1 MRYKKLFK
9 YLFLTA
15 FLLGTTNVVSA
26 SISTDAKLQYNKGID
41 YYQVGQFEQAADC
54 FKQAVELDPNYI
66 DAYYNLGSIWEYLN
80 KDEAAL
86 SVFKQIILRKPDDSE
101 AVFKAANLSYK
112 LGYYEKAKMYL
123 SLIPKN
129 SMISAQVKQLEA
141 DINTKLQA
149 AAQNQ
154 SNNDENKTSQYVSS
168 NNTEQNENYMVQP
181 NPEPSAQTSVP
192 AGTKY
197 IYKDISSPTGV
208 AADKSLN
215 LYIAGFSDN
224 TIYKIDSNNT
234 KIVYL
239 KNEKIDGPIGIAMDL
254 DNNLYI
260 ANYNKNN
267 VLKFDINGELSEFIK
282 DVDKPYCVYVLDN
295 YLYVSCQGSNSVVKY
310 KIK

>member
-1 MRYKKLFK
+1 M
-9 YLFLTA
+9 LFLAA
-15 FLLGTTNVVSA
+15 FILGSANVVFA
-26 SISTDAKLQYNKGID
+26 NVSTDAKLQYNKGID

-66 DAYYNLGSIWEYLN
+66 DAYYNLGSILEYLN
-80 KDEAAL
+80 KNESAL

-101 AVFKAANLSYK
+101 AVYKAANLSYK
-112 LGYYEKAKMYL
+112 LGYFEKAKMYL
-123 SLIPKN
+123 SLIPQN
-129 SMISAQVKQLEA
+129 SMLSTQVKQLEA
-141 DINTKLQA
+141 DINSKLQEANQDKIA
-149 AAQNQ
+149 A
-154 SNNDENKTSQYVSS
+154 ENSTSQYIASDSPIQKESS
-168 NNTEQNENYMVQP
+168 LVQNNNSESPLN
-181 NPEPSAQTSVP
+181 ASVP
-192 AGTKY
+192 VGTKY

-208 AADKSLN
+208 AADKNSN

-224 TIYKIDSNNT
+224 TIYKIDSKNT

-239 KNEKIDGPIGIAMDL
+239 KNEKIDGPIGIALDA

-267 VLKFDINGELSEFIK
+267 VLKFDMNGELSEYIK
-282 DVDKPYCVYVLDN
+282 DVEKPYCVHVLDN